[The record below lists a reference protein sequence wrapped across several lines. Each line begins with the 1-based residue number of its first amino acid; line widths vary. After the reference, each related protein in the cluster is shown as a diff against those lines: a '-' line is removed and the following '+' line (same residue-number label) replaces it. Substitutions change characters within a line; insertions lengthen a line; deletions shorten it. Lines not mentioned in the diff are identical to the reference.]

1 MIVAFVF
8 GTVVNEQIISTITFS
23 EYANMSDTRGDMVTA
38 AALTIMAD
46 VYMLFIILS
55 SSEILRNS
63 FWGKLFALSII
74 VINATYMLHY
84 GARVYAIFAITQIIY
99 FPMFLKNSKFRNKL
113 VPALLIIVYV
123 SAQFWRMLLANAN
136 TIIPYK
142 INYQDLNN
150 SFFSFIL

>member
-1 MIVAFVF
+1 
-8 GTVVNEQIISTITFS
+8 
-23 EYANMSDTRGDMVTA
+23 MSDTRGDMVTA